1 MAHIVPI
8 CAKTLHRL
16 SAGEKSMKHRQFVQ
30 SIARRLPHVERHHV
44 AEVLEVA
51 AELWAEALQ
60 QPGAMVTMMNL
71 GKLQVE
77 AQQVKVSGAIR
88 VRLQAHYGGIAPE
101 TVGRLYYRFRPAGW
115 LKALVEASY
124 DTQEN

>member
-1 MAHIVPI
+1 MN
-8 CAKTLHRL
+8 
-16 SAGEKSMKHRQFVQ
+16 HRQFVQ
-30 SIARRLPHVERHHV
+30 YIARRLPHVERHHV

-51 AELWAEALQ
+51 AELWAEALAR
-60 QPGAMVTMMNL
+60 PDTVVSLVNL

-88 VRLQAHYGGIAPE
+88 VRLQARYGRVAPE
-101 TVGRLYYRFRPAGW
+101 TVRRLYYRFRPAGW